1 MSQTTLRG
9 TGKTGM
15 LILTGD
21 QCSSAS
27 IMVNLQFYLILLG
40 HICLP
45 STWPLRKQSKLIK
58 DVFRKEI
65 LMSLY
70 Y

>member
-1 MSQTTLRG
+1 
-9 TGKTGM
+9 M

-27 IMVNLQFYLILLG
+27 ITVNLQFYLILLG
-40 HICLP
+40 HIICLP
-45 STWPLRKQSKLIK
+45 SPWPLRKQSKLIK